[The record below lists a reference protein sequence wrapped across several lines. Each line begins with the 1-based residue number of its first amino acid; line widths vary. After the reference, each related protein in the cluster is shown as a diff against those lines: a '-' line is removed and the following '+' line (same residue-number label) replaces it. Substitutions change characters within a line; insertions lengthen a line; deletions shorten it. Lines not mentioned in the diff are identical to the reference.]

1 VADRQRITPKISG
14 SQPQEKAM
22 SDDVDASPLDR
33 VVMPSVF
40 QRLVVDEF
48 RQIVEQANEA
58 NRAHATNFTT
68 LMIALLEKGII
79 SSEEMDAA
87 RIRATSLVD
96 QEFARKRDERRAEV
110 DRRLA
115 EQIGEILGPRKA

>member
-1 VADRQRITPKISG
+1 
-14 SQPQEKAM
+14 M
-22 SDDVDASPLDR
+22 SDDVDASPLHR

-48 RQIVEQANEA
+48 KQIVERANEA
-58 NRAHATNFTT
+58 SRAHATNFAT

-87 RIRATSLVD
+87 RIRGTSLVD
-96 QEFARKRDERRAEV
+96 QEFARKRDEQRAEV

>member
-1 VADRQRITPKISG
+1 
-14 SQPQEKAM
+14 M
-22 SDDVDASPLDR
+22 SDDVDASPLHR

-48 RQIVEQANEA
+48 KQIVEQANEA
-58 NRAHATNFTT
+58 SRAHATNFAT

-87 RIRATSLVD
+87 RIRGTSLVD
-96 QEFARKRDERRAEV
+96 QEFARKRDEQRAEV

>member
-1 VADRQRITPKISG
+1 
-14 SQPQEKAM
+14 M

-33 VVMPSVF
+33 LVLPSVF

>member
-1 VADRQRITPKISG
+1 
-14 SQPQEKAM
+14 M

-40 QRLVVDEF
+40 QRLVANEF
-48 RQIVEQANEA
+48 KQLVEQANEA
-58 NRAHATNFTT
+58 SRAHATNFAT
-68 LMIALLEKGII
+68 LMIVLLEKGII
-79 SSEEMDAA
+79 SSEEIDAA
-87 RIRATSLVD
+87 RVRATSLVD
-96 QEFARKRDERRAEV
+96 QEFARKRDEQRAEV